1 MTHDAAII
9 GGGVAGVSCALRLAQ
24 EGWRVTLFEANRS
37 VPWKIG
43 ETLAPEARVALQ
55 ILGLWEEFQDAGHLR
70 SHGNVSAWGSDRLD
84 ERDFIFNPHGN
95 AWQVDRIRFEQSLL
109 HAAGRAG
116 VCLLRG
122 AMVDGVT
129 RHADRWSIKTAAQPF
144 TVTWLVDATGRRS
157 WLARALGIK
166 RITFDQL
173 VAVYAVATSARGS
186 DEDGRTFIES
196 SPEGWW
202 YSALMPGGRRTVS
215 FQTDAD
221 LMPAREWRKAAWFRQ
236 KVASTRHL
244 SEFLSRHDYVFKSA
258 PRLTSAHSGRLE
270 HFGGEGWLAVGDAV
284 MCFDPL
290 SGQGMLKAMH
300 GGIEAARALMSRVGF
315 GGSEDISGYHRVN
328 ATLWN
333 QFLKRRTQYYRAEQR
348 WPQKPFWERRILSE

>member
-84 ERDFIFNPHGN
+84 ERDCIFNPHGN
-95 AWQVDRIRFEQSLL
+95 AWQVDRIRFEQALL

-116 VCLLRG
+116 VCILRG

-186 DEDGRTFIES
+186 DEDGRTFI
-196 SPEGWW
+196 
-202 YSALMPGGRRTVS
+202 
-215 FQTDAD
+215 
-221 LMPAREWRKAAWFRQ
+221 
-236 KVASTRHL
+236 
-244 SEFLSRHDYVFKSA
+244 
-258 PRLTSAHSGRLE
+258 
-270 HFGGEGWLAVGDAV
+270 
-284 MCFDPL
+284 
-290 SGQGMLKAMH
+290 
-300 GGIEAARALMSRVGF
+300 
-315 GGSEDISGYHRVN
+315 
-328 ATLWN
+328 
-333 QFLKRRTQYYRAEQR
+333 
-348 WPQKPFWERRILSE
+348 